1 MIIWGITGNSHDA
14 SLAVMKW
21 GPNGLTDHYKLK
33 LLWAGLSRD
42 FSNIPGD
49 PSLNGKM
56 LAYVR
61 SNPRWAFPA
70 KIIWY
75 EKPFLKSLRQLY
87 AGQGFLFQENNIKKY
102 LAKAGLHKIPI
113 EYAKHHHSHA
123 AYGYFTAPFFERNA
137 AIVVLDSIGEFQTFT
152 IWHGKR
158 NHLKQVYSQRYPH
171 SVGLFYS
178 AMTQRLGFKPNAEE
192 YKTEELAKKGN
203 WRVHYRKFMEELVRS
218 RMPFRLR
225 ENLHRGANWWRP
237 ELNSE
242 EDLANIAA
250 TTQHIFELTL
260 VSISGWCQTNIKA
273 DNVVFVGGCA
283 LNKTAISKLQHIW
296 DDIWIPP
303 NPGDPGSCIGSVLTK
318 YPKHLDF
325 DHDVWYNKENGKIK
339 TK

>member
-1 MIIWGITGNSHDA
+1 
-14 SLAVMKW
+14 
-21 GPNGLTDHYKLK
+21 
-33 LLWAGLSRD
+33 
-42 FSNIPGD
+42 
-49 PSLNGKM
+49 M

-75 EKPFLKSLRQLY
+75 EKPFLKSLRQLW

-102 LAKAGLHKIPI
+102 LAKAGIHKVPI

-123 AYGYFTAPFFERNA
+123 AYGYFTAPFIERNA

-158 NHLKQVYSQRYPH
+158 HHLKQVYSQRYPH

-178 AMTQRLGFKPNAEE
+178 AMTQRVGFKPNAEE
-192 YKTEELAKKGN
+192 YKTEQLAKKGN
-203 WRVHYRKFMEELVRS
+203 WRVHYRKFMEELVDT

-237 ELNSE
+237 ELTSE

-303 NPGDPGSCIGSVLTK
+303 NPGDPGSCIGSVLTR

-325 DHDVWYNKENGKIK
+325 DPDVWYNKDNGKIK
-339 TK
+339 TNYRIRIRYSKSLSRNDARKCRSIC